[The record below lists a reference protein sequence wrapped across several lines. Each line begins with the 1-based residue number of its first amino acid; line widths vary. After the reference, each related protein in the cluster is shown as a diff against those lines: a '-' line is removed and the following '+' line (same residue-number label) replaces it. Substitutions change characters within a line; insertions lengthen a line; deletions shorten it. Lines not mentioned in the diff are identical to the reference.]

1 MVRTSTAGLRRRT
14 AVTGADWFMY
24 TLLGMGSVLKFKVLF
39 DPNSKPNG
47 YDWHPEA
54 GLKLS

>member
-1 MVRTSTAGLRRRT
+1 MVRTSMVRT

-24 TLLGMGSVLKFKVLF
+24 TLLGMDSVLKFKVLF
-39 DPNSKPNG
+39 DPNSKSNG